1 MKFLFIKLFILSF
14 CFASAQSNKQ
24 KAEIISFLNDYAICK
39 CITQSYWMK
48 EIKSED
54 RSVKYW
60 NDKLPLS
67 SNSIEQIESFISDF
81 IETNISSNDAILK
94 NCILITKDKKFIEL
108 IDHMI
113 KYDSTLKMLKY
124 TIEN

>member
-1 MKFLFIKLFILSF
+1 MSF
-14 CFASAQSNKQ
+14 CFASAQNNKQ
-24 KAEIISFLNDYAICK
+24 KAEIISFLNDYSICK

-67 SNSIEQIESFISDF
+67 SNSIEQIESFISDY
-81 IETNISSNDAILK
+81 IETNISNNDAILK

-113 KYDSTLKMLKY
+113 KFDSTLKMLKY